1 MVYPD
6 PDHNPNHDPNP
17 NLQILISKF
26 DLFLLQAWGRLS
38 SLTAWW
44 WILILILILILISKS
59 NYSNLIF
66 VPSLRKVE
74 PLDCLMVNPDP
85 PENPHFAPSRCV
97 AIKLTRKLPKI
108 LQNPHFPLQPF
119 PTIPHQKSG
128 WHIYYWIIKLFNH
141 ISASS
146 CPPSSIIFH
155 GPIIR
160 LNWMISLT
168 TKDDPLNWFH
178 YCPTSVCK
186 NMH

>member
-1 MVYPD
+1 MGRKRPRAKKKLFWNQWSNGNNLGTRQIGNCKLFWIRITLMVYPD

-74 PLDCLMVNPDP
+74 PLDYLMANPDP

-108 LQNPHFPLQPF
+108 LQNPHLPLNPL
-119 PTIPHQKSG
+119 PTIP
-128 WHIYYWIIKLFNH
+128 Y
-141 ISASS
+141 
-146 CPPSSIIFH
+146 
-155 GPIIR
+155 
-160 LNWMISLT
+160 
-168 TKDDPLNWFH
+168 
-178 YCPTSVCK
+178 
-186 NMH
+186 